1 MRASEVLAAVR
12 AHHSTAAIVSEVSI
26 LDEYGQQTTTRDAP
40 VPTMRRIDALM
51 FDNLIR
57 TAIEIKVDLADVK
70 RETWQKVQPW
80 RRVCHRFVYVVPA
93 GLIDVPPVYGAGLWW
108 VHDDGRIEV
117 KRKAKV
123 SRTPEPLPQR
133 VVQVLAYR
141 AVGKTTIGPGKDDKN
156 LVMEVTGDE

>member
-1 MRASEVLAAVR
+1 MKAVDVLAAVR
-12 AHHSTAAIVSEVSI
+12 AHHSTSAIVAEVTI
-26 LDEYGQQTTTRDAP
+26 IDDYGQQTTNSDAP
-40 VPTMRRIDALM
+40 VPTSRRIDALM

-70 RETWQKVQPW
+70 RETWQKVTPW
-80 RRVCHRFVYVVPA
+80 WRVCHRFVYAVPA
-93 GLIDVPPVYGAGLWW
+93 GLIEHPPIFGTGLWW

-117 KRKAKV
+117 KRKARV

-141 AVGKTTIGPGKDDKN
+141 AVGKSTITAPTPTEGSGS
-156 LVMEVTGDE
+156 